1 MLVELGS
8 HLGRG
13 AYPADG
19 KTRTLILFSQL
30 NHSQHA
36 HKRNGKGEEA
46 NEGCEE
52 KELHG
57 D

>member
-19 KTRTLILFSQL
+19 KTRTLILFSHL